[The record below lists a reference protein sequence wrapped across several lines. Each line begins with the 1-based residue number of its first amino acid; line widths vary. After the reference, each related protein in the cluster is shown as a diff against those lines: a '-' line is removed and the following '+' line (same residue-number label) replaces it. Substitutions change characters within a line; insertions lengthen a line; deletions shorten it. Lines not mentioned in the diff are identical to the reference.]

1 MYYATIVYI
10 PSIFQKEHS
19 GLKSKRVD
27 SLAKPHG
34 RMHGFLNGEAQK
46 KPEDDQVKKKFQ
58 NMLILAL
65 EVPNPATTHAHIIYY
80 LYFII

>member
-1 MYYATIVYI
+1 
-10 PSIFQKEHS
+10 
-19 GLKSKRVD
+19 
-27 SLAKPHG
+27 
-34 RMHGFLNGEAQK
+34 MHGFLNGEAQK
-46 KPEDDQVKKKFQ
+46 KPEEDQVKKKFQ